1 MSAGAE
7 ELAMPKTTS
16 ASLFA
21 QQLALD
27 CALSWPFRLARCHA
41 RVLRR
46 IAMQAFA
53 AVLVALLLPAPVSAA
68 TVEPIALPGGTTV
81 WLVHEPG
88 IPLVSVRLAFPGG
101 AVLDP
106 VGKEGLGSVMAS
118 LLTEGAGKRDALEFA
133 RELSVLG
140 AKLSTSVGRDQT
152 YASFDAVSSRIE
164 HAAALLREAL
174 IEPRFDAD
182 ALERVKRQRL
192 ADLEQSAREPR
203 RIALDRWYAETF
215 PGQPYGRPVDGTE
228 MSVRSITLD
237 DVKAQHRR
245 LLVGSG
251 LKVVIVGDID
261 GRTAAS
267 LFERSLKDLPR
278 GANPLPAAAQPRR
291 IGAPV
296 FIDETLPIATAA
308 FGMPAIPVADPDY
321 PALEVLNH
329 IIGSGD
335 FDSTLMDE
343 IRVKRGLAYAV
354 STSLVSDT
362 ASSLLVGGMSS
373 RADAMT
379 GALDTLRAVLQK
391 TAAGGQ
397 SAEQVD
403 AAKSYLV
410 GTSVLDHDGNARR
423 AASLLRLWLQGASPT
438 EALQARPGIRN
449 VQPADVAR
457 VARRILAVGN
467 LNLVVVGAAR
477 GGK

>member
-1 MSAGAE
+1 MIADAPDAPDAKEQAMLQRTYVSL
-7 ELAMPKTTS
+7 LAS
-16 ASLFA
+16 SW
-21 QQLALD
+21 AL
-27 CALSWPFRLARCHA
+27 RLARCRSQA
-41 RVLRR
+41 RRR
-46 IAMQAFA
+46 ICVPAI
-53 AVLVALLLPAPVSAA
+53 AVMLVALVLPTSLSAA
-68 TVEPIALPGGTTV
+68 TVETITLRGGATA
-81 WLVHEPG
+81 WLVHQPG
-88 IPLVSVRLAFPGG
+88 IPLVSMRLAFTGG

-106 VGKEGLGSVMAS
+106 AGKEGLGSVMTS

-133 RELSVLG
+133 RELSDLG
-140 AKLSTSVGRDQT
+140 AKLSASVGRDQT
-152 YASFDAVSSRIE
+152 YASFDAVSPRIE
-164 HAAALLREAL
+164 HAVELLRQAL
-174 IEPRFDAD
+174 IEPRFDPD
-182 ALERVKRQRL
+182 ALERVKQQRL
-192 ADLEQSAREPR
+192 ADLEQSQREPR

-215 PGQPYGRPVDGTE
+215 PSQPYGRPVDGTE

-245 LLVGSG
+245 LLVGTG

-261 GRTAAS
+261 RRNAA
-267 LFERSLKDLPR
+267 LLLERALKELPP
-278 GANPLPAAAQPRR
+278 GGNPPPAAVQPRR

-296 FIDETLPIATAA
+296 YIDETLPIATAA

-373 RADAMT
+373 RADAMA

-397 SAEQVD
+397 SAEQVE

-423 AASLLRLWLQGASPT
+423 AASLLRLWLQGASPV

-457 VARRILAVGN
+457 VAGRILAVEN